1 MSKRSWQRSI
11 ISCGNLAVVQL
22 ALQAKVLGGWREWG
36 RDGVFQGEGLA
47 EVVGGEGGVPPLAAH
62 SVAKLSS
69 GLGVSLLH

>member
-1 MSKRSWQRSI
+1 M
-11 ISCGNLAVVQL
+11 QL
-22 ALQAKVLGGWREWG
+22 ALQAKVLGRLQVVREWREWG